1 MLEPLDLFDYSLPV
15 VLYISLSKKVLKD
28 YLETTDQDPER
39 SFNIMMDIT
48 KKCFLGELYTSLLYR
63 FGGDILSRYELHLV
77 YEDMI
82 DPTLPHIGCSK
93 GDDKD
98 IEAVCKWLHGRTS
111 DRAMKIYYEK
121 IYEMR

>member
-28 YLETTDQDPER
+28 YLKTTDQDPER

-48 KKCFLGELYTSLLYR
+48 KKCFLGELYNSLLYR
-63 FGGDILSRYELHLV
+63 FGEDILSRYELNLEFKDDIDHL
-77 YEDMI
+77 
-82 DPTLPHIGCSK
+82 LPHICVYK
-93 GDDKD
+93 GDADD
-98 IEAVCKWLHGRTS
+98 LESVCKWLHGRTS